1 MRKIEPDILSPED
14 FTLLQVLIS
23 KELRN
28 KVDENL
34 SNLSLEMEE
43 IYFPLEM
50 LFV

>member
-1 MRKIEPDILSPED
+1 MREVEPEILSPED
-14 FTLLQVLIS
+14 FTTLQSLIS

-28 KVDENL
+28 KVDADL
-34 SNLSLEMEE
+34 LGIALEMEE